1 MGFNIPKGLEMAAI
15 NGTNA
20 ALSALDAFFRRV
32 SATSHNLANLETDG
46 FKKVRADLVEG
57 AAGGVEVRPHEIDTP
72 GDVVAESGA
81 QGVEYKESSNVN
93 LAEEMV
99 CLLTALRSYQ
109 ANLKSLEVQ
118 TEMDD
123 ALLDIVG

>member
-1 MGFNIPKGLEMAAI
+1 MSAI

-46 FKKVRADLVEG
+46 FKKVRVDLVEG
-57 AAGGVEVRPHEIDTP
+57 PAGGVEARPREIDTP
-72 GDVVAESGA
+72 GDVVAKEGEE
-81 QGVEYKESSNVN
+81 GVEYTESSNVN

-118 TEMDD
+118 TEMED